1 MAIQHAVIEDPDIHE
16 PKGVAAATAGK
27 VYVSDGAGSG
37 AWTALATHE
46 YADMY
51 IAEGTTAFALA
62 AASAYTKLNPTAEWT
77 AGGNEV
83 TTITAA
89 NGEITLVSAGTY
101 AVSFW
106 ISFTTAS
113 LASNI
118 QYKFKYALDGTPGSR
133 VLTVQKN
140 TANVDVLSVSATGI
154 ITATAGQVLS
164 IHVAGDGTTSGT
176 NITPLDAGLTVI
188 RIK

>member
-16 PKGVAAATAGK
+16 PKGVATATVGQ
-27 VYVSDGAGSG
+27 VYVADGAGSG
-37 AWTALATHE
+37 DWAALATHQ

-51 IAEGTTAFALA
+51 IAEGATAFALA

-83 TTITAA
+83 ATITAA

-113 LASNI
+113 LASNV

-140 TANVDVLSVSATGI
+140 TANVDVLSVSAIGVV
-154 ITATAGQVLS
+154 TATAGQVARLQ
-164 IHVAGDGTTSGT
+164 IASG
-176 NITPLDAGLTVI
+176 GLILFTGCEL
-188 RIK
+188 